1 MVKRKQRRKIDHEKF
16 VREWQLAVS
25 VAEVAE
31 RMDVPS
37 STVHAV
43 ARRLRDAGV
52 HIKQMPRNPIDVKK
66 LNEIIEGLE

>member
-1 MVKRKQRRKIDHEKF
+1 MVKKKQRRKIDHEKF
-16 VREWQLAVS
+16 VR

-31 RMDVPS
+31 RMDVPA
-37 STVHAV
+37 STIHAV

-66 LNEIIEGLE
+66 LNEIIKGLE